1 MTTENDTDGPRT
13 HAPELLARAGQ
24 PGRVRGIGLEIW
36 RAARARPRDAGG
48 VLRHGLRDAR
58 ALHSR
63 ERRLVSDLLYDLVRH
78 GALIA
83 AAVGSDDD
91 EALWDAALALRGA
104 PETVAP
110 DLAAPLRGRE
120 ADDALALRA
129 GVPLAVAQSLRRA
142 FGDEAEAFVT
152 ASGTRAPVCL
162 RPHPADAARLAGELA
177 RQQIPARAGQLW
189 PSAVVLPPGT
199 PTHTLRSRV
208 EVQDEASQW
217 VASLCGVRPGETV
230 LDACAGAGGKAL
242 ALAAA
247 GARVTAVDVRAPALE
262 ELRRRAQT
270 HGVRVR
276 AEHRASGSFAGLGAF
291 DVVLVDAPCS
301 GTGTWRRHP
310 ELRWRL
316 DDVGAMTALQAQILD
331 AAVAALKPGGRLV
344 YATCSVLPEEDEAQA
359 VALGARHPSLRPLA
373 LEPGSGSVTADRGA
387 GGVGLRTAPHRQ
399 GTDGFFVAA
408 WERAG

>member
-1 MTTENDTDGPRT
+1 MSTEDDTDAART

-24 PGRVRGIGLEIW
+24 AGRVRGIGLEIW

-63 ERRLVSDLLYDLVRH
+63 ERRLVSDLLYDLVRQ
-78 GALIA
+78 GDWIA
-83 AAVGSDDD
+83 AALGTDAP
-91 EALWDAALALRGA
+91 EALWDAARALRGA
-104 PETVAP
+104 PDVAP
-110 DLAAPLRGRE
+110 PDLPGALRGLDPD
-120 ADDALALRA
+120 AALALVA
-129 GVPLAVAQSLRRA
+129 GVPLPIVASLRRA
-142 FGDEAEAFVT
+142 FGAEAEAFVA
-152 ASGTRAPVCL
+152 ASQGRAPVCL
-162 RPHPADAARLAGELA
+162 RPHPADAARLAVELA
-177 RQQIPARAGQLW
+177 RQQIPARAGSLC
-189 PSAVVLPPGT
+189 PDAVLLPPGT
-199 PTHTLRSRV
+199 PTHPLRARF

-217 VASLCGVRPGETV
+217 VVAAAGVRAGQSV

-262 ELRRRAQT
+262 ELRRRAQA

-276 AEHRASGSFAGLGAF
+276 VEHRASGSFAGLGQH

-316 DDVGAMTALQAQILD
+316 DDLSAAIAAQAQILD
-331 AAVAALKPGGRLV
+331 AAVGAVKPGGRLV

-359 VALGARHPSLRPLA
+359 VALSARHPALRPVA
-373 LEPGSGSVTADRGA
+373 LDGGPGAVQPDRGE

-408 WERAG
+408 WERVS